1 MYELT
6 AFFFFRPLF
15 TAELL
20 IAELMFARS
29 LARRKLFALRTVI
42 AVAACLGLS
51 FALPVVSFDTLYGSA
66 LFMILFAA
74 TLVALFAMFRDSAR
88 NVLLCGIAGFTVQ
101 HIASELFEL
110 LNVATGLNGGIVS
123 DFYGS
128 SAPGGSTSLSG
139 ADAFAF
145 TVYYLIFLVSY
156 TAAFTFLSGLVRKY
170 DVLSMGGFSMIA
182 VSLLT
187 IVVDVVLGA
196 VIIWSFPRDAER
208 IGVVLLHVYNLL
220 CCALVLFLL
229 FEMPRRRAA
238 ERELSVIKTVRHLE
252 REKYAESKENVELI
266 NLKVHDLKHFLHS
279 KGGSLGDGEMRE
291 LEKLTEIY
299 DSTYR
304 TGCEA
309 LDVVLMQKSLVCRAK
324 GIRLSVI
331 ADGSALSGLSDAD
344 VYSLF
349 GNILDNAVEAAERLP
364 EDTRQIGLNVR
375 RAGNFTAVTAY
386 NGYDGE
392 IRFEN
397 GLPVTT
403 KTDRH
408 YHGFGLKSIRYIC
421 GRYGGDMSV
430 KTDGGVFDL
439 SILFFRGEGLR
450 ESA

>member
-15 TAELL
+15 TVELL
-20 IAELMFARS
+20 VAEMLFARH
-29 LARRKLFALRTVI
+29 LARRRMFALRAVLS
-42 AVAACLGLS
+42 VAACIGLS
-51 FALPVVSFDTLYGSA
+51 FALPVVSYDTLYGS
-66 LFMILFAA
+66 LVFLVLFAA
-74 TLVALFAMFRDSAR
+74 SIAALAVMFRDSLR
-88 NVLLCGIAGFTVQ
+88 NVIFCGIAGFTVQ
-101 HIASELFEL
+101 HMASELFEL

-397 GLPVTT
+397 GLPVTA
-403 KTDRH
+403 KADKA
-408 YHGFGLKSIRYIC
+408 YHGFGLRSIERTTEK
-421 GRYGGDMSV
+421 YGGTMRIEC
-430 KTDGGVFDL
+430 DGGVFCIKL
-439 SILFFRGEGLR
+439 LIPQSRR
-450 ESA
+450 E